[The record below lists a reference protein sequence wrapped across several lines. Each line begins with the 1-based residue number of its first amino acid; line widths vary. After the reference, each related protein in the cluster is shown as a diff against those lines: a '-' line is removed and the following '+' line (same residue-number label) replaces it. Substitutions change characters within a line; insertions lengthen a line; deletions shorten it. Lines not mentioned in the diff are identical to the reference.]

1 MRTPTAGVG
10 ATAVVVAAARAA
22 ENRRADRLFHDPL
35 AERFLAEARKRTPV
49 EAVEVVRHP
58 MEHYF
63 AIRTRYF
70 DDVLRRAVAEGCRQ
84 VAVLGAGLDTRAF
97 RLDWPIETR
106 VFEVDLPEVF
116 AFKEPVVEAAGA
128 EATCARTVVPTDL
141 SADWEAAL
149 LRAGFDP
156 GLPTAWLIEGVLCYL
171 PGKADDAVLAGVTR
185 LSAPGSR
192 LAGEHV
198 SHRVFTD
205 PVARPMLD
213 ALESVGAPWLSG
225 IDDIGTWLGA
235 SGWESAT
242 ADLTDPAVHHGRITP
257 VDRERIAA
265 GPTRGWIFRA
275 WN

>member
-10 ATAVVVAAARAA
+10 ATAVVVAAARA
-22 ENRRADRLFHDPL
+22 EESRRPDRLFHDPL
-35 AERFLAEARKRTPV
+35 AERFLAEARKHSTP

-70 DDVLRRAVAEGCRQ
+70 DDYLLRACAEGCRQ

-97 RLDWPIETR
+97 RLEWPPGTR
-106 VFEVDLPEVF
+106 VFEADLPEVF
-116 AFKEPVVEAAGA
+116 AFKEPVIGSAGVEAA
-128 EATCARTVVPTDL
+128 CDRVVVATDL
-141 SADWEAAL
+141 AADWETAL
-149 LRAGFDP
+149 LRAGLDP

-171 PGKADDAVLAGVTR
+171 PDKADDEVLAGVTR

-225 IDDIGTWLGA
+225 VDDIGGWLGA
-235 SGWESAT
+235 SGWASEVV
-242 ADLTDPAVHHGRITP
+242 DLTDPAVHHGRINP
-257 VDRERIAA
+257 VDRERITA
-265 GPTRGWIFRA
+265 GPTRGWMFQARK
-275 WN
+275 